1 MPYYVYVILCDDG
14 SFYTG
19 YTKNVGSRMRLHV
32 NGKGARYTRL
42 HKPKRLVYTEEFNSR
57 AEAMRRERKV
67 KAMRHAGKLRLMRSQ
82 ARMMRN
88 RGRQNRQ

>member
-57 AEAMRRERKV
+57 AEAMRRERRV
-67 KAMRHAGKLRLMRSQ
+67 KAMRHDGKLRLMRCQ
-82 ARMMRN
+82 ARVMRN
-88 RGRQNRQ
+88 RGRRNR